1 MPCLVRNR
9 HGTWTKLLIS
19 EPSAIVFASATLNAL
34 AANRGADLHTAVLY
48 AVDDEDAETMLERL
62 NAPVEQPAEPNERC
76 GRPRPGCGDQ

>member
-19 EPSAIVFASATLNAL
+19 EPSAVVFASATLNAL
-34 AANRGADLHTAVLY
+34 SVNRDAGLHTAVLY

-62 NAPVEQPAEPNERC
+62 NAPVEQVEATPDRGGTE
-76 GRPRPGCGDQ
+76 CGDR